1 MEDALAETREPGEV
15 QDALAAKRSVKATL
29 LPRRTGLPSPRP
41 LRPLGSEYGLQWQGD
56 SSASDLRNTEYKKAG
71 GKGS

>member
-1 MEDALAETREPGEV
+1 MEDALAATREPGEV
-15 QDALAAKRSVKATL
+15 QDALAAKRSIKATL
-29 LPRRTGLPSPRP
+29 LPRRTFPAMP